1 MLQVVVPGRSTLLV
15 LVEAMCV
22 VVVVVDLPGLLRPH
36 PRELPHGTT
45 AAPIFKWGGDAVVV
59 IISGARRRSRLEGL
73 LMVDVNSGS
82 ASILFMLPLSH
93 RRSWHWFGLLPVLLL
108 LVWETKVIPVP
119 RSYRVRVSDQPIRV
133 GPGLGVTQ
141 AGQGHL
147 CRGTLATHSCLVG
160 PGVGPNWS

>member
-1 MLQVVVPGRSTLLV
+1 MPGRSTLLV

-59 IISGARRRSRLEGL
+59 IIGGARRRSRLEGL
-73 LMVDVNSGS
+73 LVVDVNSGS

-108 LVWETKVIPVP
+108 LVWETKVIPRQGYRTSPSGLDLGWGSP
-119 RSYRVRVSDQPIRV
+119 RQGRVTSAGALWRPTPAWLD
-133 GPGLGVTQ
+133 Q
-141 AGQGHL
+141 AG
-147 CRGTLATHSCLVG
+147 V
-160 PGVGPNWS
+160 P